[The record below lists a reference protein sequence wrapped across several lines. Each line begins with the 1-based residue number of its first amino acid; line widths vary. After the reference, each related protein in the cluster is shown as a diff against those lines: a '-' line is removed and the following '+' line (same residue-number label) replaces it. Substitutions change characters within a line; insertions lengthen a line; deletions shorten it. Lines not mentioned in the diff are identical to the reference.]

1 MVYLA
6 DLEVQAVPEV
16 LVLNHLM
23 KKVLKQ
29 YLESATNSYFMML

>member
-1 MVYLA
+1 MFYLA
-6 DLEVQAVPEV
+6 DLEAQVVPVV

-29 YLESATNSYFMML
+29 YLESAKSSYFTML